1 MVSLAAVGERPSVSE
16 APAAR
21 RRQTACCNQA
31 VGERWIGVGIRLI
44 FDSGRTSCIVHSITP
59 IVAPSP
65 FMARRFIQ
73 KFLPTQEQIAAN
85 KTLRFLGPAILQ
97 PGLWHVTRRSVSVG
111 VAIGLFCAFII
122 PVGQIPLAAVI
133 AIYFR
138 ANLAV
143 ATLSTFVTNPFTFPA
158 IYYVAYLLG
167 SAMLGEKVVESEV
180 ASVVSEISQESD
192 QGFIDG
198 LLGWVSSLG
207 DLGVPLLLGMVTF
220 SVVSCV
226 LGYFTVNLAWR
237 ASVAIRYRKRKTL
250 PK

>member
-1 MVSLAAVGERPSVSE
+1 
-16 APAAR
+16 
-21 RRQTACCNQA
+21 
-31 VGERWIGVGIRLI
+31 
-44 FDSGRTSCIVHSITP
+44 
-59 IVAPSP
+59 
-65 FMARRFIQ
+65 MARRFIQ

-143 ATLSTFVTNPFTFPA
+143 ATLSTFVTNPFTFPP
-158 IYYVAYLLG
+158 IYYVAYLVG

-192 QGFIDG
+192 QGLIDG
-198 LLGWVSSLG
+198 LLSWVSSLG

-226 LGYFTVNLAWR
+226 LGYFIVNLAWR
-237 ASVAIRYRKRKTL
+237 ASVAIRYRKRKAL
-250 PK
+250 PRPEGNPRP